1 MTILKKRHNKELE
14 HNSPGSQ
21 GNQEQNCI
29 VKAHTGYL
37 KVELFFEGCQ
47 WFMIWSIILQ
57 TQLVRLLGLSVI
69 RLGQSFLGFRIGTT
83 FCLSLAMGR
92 AVCPNVVIHSQWE
105 FLGGRLRVE
114 IFGYV
119 QYGGQVMY
127 CNRDLTLLEVCPY

>member
-37 KVELFFEGCQ
+37 KVELFFEGCH

-69 RLGQSFLGFRIGTT
+69 RLGQSFLGFRIGTI
-83 FCLSLAMGR
+83 FASLW
-92 AVCPNVVIHSQWE
+92 QWAE
-105 FLGGRLRVE
+105 L
-114 IFGYV
+114 YV
-119 QYGGQVMY
+119 QMWLYIANGNFLVVDLGWKYLVMY
-127 CNRDLTLLEVCPY
+127 NMGAK